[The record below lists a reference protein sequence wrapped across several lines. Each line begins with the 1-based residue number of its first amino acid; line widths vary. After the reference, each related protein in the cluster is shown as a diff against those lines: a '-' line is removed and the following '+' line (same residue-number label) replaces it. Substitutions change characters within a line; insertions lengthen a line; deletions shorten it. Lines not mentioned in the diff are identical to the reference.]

1 MLRAAALG
9 VQTQQTVAKL
19 PIWNLALAMQQ
30 ARDMALNSV
39 DRSSDLRL
47 CQAGFH
53 EFGDDLFPHVTIIM
67 ILFPSVNISAGILS
81 KIYQESVDIGKHN
94 PDNELIAT
102 QQRRGTRCKS
112 DNKLSATVTRAA
124 LRKFA
129 PASFLEWLSSGS
141 SADRFA
147 FQSMT
152 LSLSNSKERFWKRP
166 AVRNPVLTVGATIGN
181 QMAAGKTA
189 EIDSEARGHK
199 PNF

>member
-81 KIYQESVDIGKHN
+81 KYIKKVLTLVNTI
-94 PDNELIAT
+94 LIMT
-102 QQRRGTRCKS
+102 TSQQQHRGTRWH
-112 DNKLSATVTRAA
+112 R
-124 LRKFA
+124 
-129 PASFLEWLSSGS
+129 
-141 SADRFA
+141 
-147 FQSMT
+147 
-152 LSLSNSKERFWKRP
+152 SNS
-166 AVRNPVLTVGATIGN
+166 
-181 QMAAGKTA
+181 
-189 EIDSEARGHK
+189 
-199 PNF
+199 

>member
-94 PDNELIAT
+94 PDNDYIAT
-102 QQRRGTRCKS
+102 TTQGNEMTKAQKISEMLLDAIATTGSISEGFDKIMGEGAYEKLAS
-112 DNKLSATVTRAA
+112 DLYDALRAA
-124 LRKFA
+124 
-129 PASFLEWLSSGS
+129 
-141 SADRFA
+141 
-147 FQSMT
+147 
-152 LSLSNSKERFWKRP
+152 
-166 AVRNPVLTVGATIGN
+166 
-181 QMAAGKTA
+181 
-189 EIDSEARGHK
+189 
-199 PNF
+199 

>member
-102 QQRRGTRCKS
+102 QQQKG
-112 DNKLSATVTRAA
+112 N
-124 LRKFA
+124 
-129 PASFLEWLSSGS
+129 E
-141 SADRFA
+141 
-147 FQSMT
+147 M
-152 LSLSNSKERFWKRP
+152 
-166 AVRNPVLTVGATIGN
+166 ATIKFMKHYVTDGSIKARIWYSTDN
-181 QMAAGKTA
+181 RHDMKKCVRLYSKDYGQGLGAMFPEAYENDTDMMTDYFDKGRVILFEDHPHYEAARKRA
-189 EIDSEARGHK
+189 EMS
-199 PNF
+199 